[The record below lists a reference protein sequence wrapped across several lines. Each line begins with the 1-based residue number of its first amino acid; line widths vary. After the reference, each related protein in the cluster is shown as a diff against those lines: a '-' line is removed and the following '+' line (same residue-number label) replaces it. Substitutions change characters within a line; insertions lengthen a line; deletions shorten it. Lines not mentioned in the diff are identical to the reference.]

1 MNESQSLELNGSG
14 IQGTPV
20 GTFLITAK
28 MFLMPC
34 VLWTIS
40 GTFSNIF
47 LIPNNIR
54 RTRLVTLCI
63 KQTTAIPQSQ
73 SRRNKRSPSQ
83 RSRSRPCNPLYLQ
96 GGDRGDHGH
105 INQGCQASG
114 HIVAINGTTPTVRSM
129 TSTMIRRDKQQHQM
143 LRKTHFQS
151 LALPETEARSGN
163 ELPELIKDDESSDD
177 DKEHRGTGKMC
188 SEPKS
193 SESTWDFD
201 MCPDASSSD
210 SNPADNEPIP
220 NERNEHY
227 PKYFV
232 KEFENLDDFMTV
244 YIRYRIAGGRMK
256 FKEFDT
262 GKEHYY
268 TQFLGIE
275 LEEIGEWDLDYN
287 NIAPCEWTMSNAKY
301 TEWFLKA
308 GRHPRRN
315 AILVE

>member
-1 MNESQSLELNGSG
+1 MPGFGAYRGNQWHDSDSKEHDEHDDPPRQATTSNAQED
-14 IQGTPV
+14 PV
-20 GTFLITAK
+20 PIA
-28 MFLMPC
+28 
-34 VLWTIS
+34 
-40 GTFSNIF
+40 
-47 LIPNNIR
+47 
-54 RTRLVTLCI
+54 RT
-63 KQTTAIPQSQ
+63 S
-73 SRRNKRSPSQ
+73 KRC
-83 RSRSRPCNPLYLQ
+83 RE
-96 GGDRGDHGH
+96 
-105 INQGCQASG
+105 A
-114 HIVAINGTTPTVRSM
+114 
-129 TSTMIRRDKQQHQM
+129 
-143 LRKTHFQS
+143 
-151 LALPETEARSGN
+151 EARSGN

-188 SEPKS
+188 PESKS
-193 SESTWDFD
+193 SESTRDFD

-220 NERNEHY
+220 SERNEHY

-262 GKEHYY
+262 GKEHYF
-268 TQFLGIE
+268 TQFPGIE

-308 GRHPRRN
+308 GRHPRSN